1 MTTTT
6 PTKGVF
12 GPPIHTYTRAQAL
25 ADGVL
30 VDAGPLAKEA
40 GFRWP
45 VALTQAAHAEA
56 VAWNPEHEAGQDET
70 GRLWDVLWLAT
81 IAARAGRS
89 RFTVARVPNAP
100 GQVEAQDL
108 DLVLHVGPGDTAA
121 PVVTISLPGED

>member
-1 MTTTT
+1 MTTSSAY
-6 PTKGVF
+6 VF
-12 GPPIHTYTRAQAL
+12 GEPIHVYTRAQAL

-30 VDAGPLAKEA
+30 LDAGPLAGEA

-45 VALTQAAHAEA
+45 VALTQAAHTEA
-56 VAWNPEHEAGQDET
+56 VTWNPEHGAAQDET

-89 RFTVARVPNAP
+89 RFTVARVPNLP
-100 GQVEAQDL
+100 DQDEAQDL
-108 DLVLHVGPGDTAA
+108 DLVLHVGPGDTGE

>member
-45 VALTQAAHAEA
+45 VALTQAK
-56 VAWNPEHEAGQDET
+56 T
-70 GRLWDVLWLAT
+70 GSSP
-81 IAARAGRS
+81 RS
-89 RFTVARVPNAP
+89 TCR
-100 GQVEAQDL
+100 
-108 DLVLHVGPGDTAA
+108 
-121 PVVTISLPGED
+121 